1 MSQGFRNRF
10 VAVHHLLTMNFE
22 AKITS
27 FCEDSMILKQSK
39 KEDAITV
46 VISRPGCAPEFMS
59 MSRMAWVDRKLT
71 TFFPDG
77 RDRKSS
83 EYPLVGIT
91 LCCKWQGHFVFA
103 SEHKEKWVLSDTQ
116 VAEIDLGNFSPEWR
130 GCSAAF
136 FKM

>member
-1 MSQGFRNRF
+1 MTQGFSKGSKTG
-10 VAVHHLLTMNFE
+10 LLQYTMNFE

-27 FCEDSMILKQSK
+27 FCEDSMILKQNK
-39 KEDAITV
+39 KENAITV
-46 VISRPGCAPEFMS
+46 VISRPGCSPEFMS
-59 MSRMAWVDRKLT
+59 MSRMAWIDRKLI

-83 EYPLVGIT
+83 EYPLAGIT